1 MGLKMTMNMFLWSSV
16 LLFLLS
22 IFTSRNRTRDRRSV
36 LVGAFTI
43 FMYIILSG
51 FYIVSDYFTGE
62 GINDAV
68 IYHLRYGLD
77 GSGFGDYYLII
88 SIGFG
93 FFVGSFIA
101 SYFYYRLLKND
112 IFPEPNVIRRIISTL
127 CLLISIAIHPTMITI
142 YNGILK
148 SIGFENAL
156 SLQNNF
162 ADYYKTP
169 NLQNASEEH
178 PNLVYIFAE
187 SFETTYFDEK
197 LFPSLVTQLRSLREQ
212 NTYFTDIKQ
221 VVGTSW
227 TIAGMTS
234 VLCGLPLVTPSA
246 NAHSP
251 QGNSMSKMSAFY
263 SGATCMSD
271 LLHKEGYT
279 LSYRSGSSLEF
290 AGVDKLYRTHKFDD
304 IKGINELKPNL
315 KNPSYQNPWGL
326 YDDTLFEVA
335 FNDFK
340 RLSASKRKFGL
351 FLSTMDTHHPYGHV
365 SKSCKQ
371 KTYGDGSN
379 SILNSVACSDE
390 LIVRFIKQIQ
400 DSPYGKNTI
409 IVVSSDHLAMHNM
422 AIDTLMKGERRNQ
435 FMIID
440 PRVQQGQKVEK
451 MGSMLDISATLLPF
465 LGYTGEMGL
474 GRDLLSDEPSLVSQF
489 ENFDKQLG
497 AWTKDISRFWEFPKI
512 EQDLE
517 LDRVKNSVQIGKTL
531 YKFPILLRLSD
542 NLEVSPFFEV
552 KLKFFETT
560 KLFGYLHDYHFN
572 DTFLWVDKCARISAM
587 DETIKLNNKGKF
599 CFALGKLGSSITTGN
614 VDKNITMTLGE
625 MQAMLQQEASEE
637 VSNKRKESLLNI
649 QEK

>member
-1 MGLKMTMNMFLWSSV
+1 MNTFLWISI
-16 LLFLLS
+16 LLF
-22 IFTSRNRTRDRRSV
+22 IIAIATSRNRTRDKKSV
-36 LVGAFTI
+36 FFWAFII
-43 FMYIILSG
+43 FAYIILSG
-51 FYIVSDYFTGE
+51 VYIVSDYFTGE

-77 GSGFGDYYLII
+77 GSGFGDYYLIMT
-88 SIGFG
+88 IGFG
-93 FFVGSFIA
+93 FFIASFVL
-101 SYFYYRLLKND
+101 SYFYYRLIKND
-112 IFPEPNVIRRIISTL
+112 VFPEPNRIRRAISTT
-127 CLLISIAIHPTMITI
+127 CILIALAVHPTIMTG
-142 YNGILK
+142 YNGFLK

-169 NLQNASEEH
+169 SLQSTSEEH
-178 PNLVYIFAE
+178 PNFVYIFAE

-212 NTYFTDIKQ
+212 NTYFTDIRQ
-221 VVGTSW
+221 VTGTSW

-234 VLCGLPLVTPSA
+234 TLCGLPLVTPSA

-271 LLHKEGYT
+271 LLHKEGYSLT
-279 LSYRSGSSLEF
+279 YRSGSSLEF

-326 YDDTLFEVA
+326 YDDTLFEIA

-340 RLSASKRKFGL
+340 KLSASKRKFGL

-379 SILNSVACSDE
+379 SILNSIACSDE
-390 LIVRFIKQIQ
+390 LIVKFIKQIQ
-400 DSPYGKNTI
+400 DSPYGKNTV
-409 IVVSSDHLAMHNM
+409 IVVTSDHLAMHNM
-422 AIDTLMKGERRNQ
+422 AIDMLMKGERRDQ

-440 PRVQQGQKVEK
+440 PRVQSGQKVEK
-451 MGSMLDISATLLPF
+451 AGSTLDVSATLLPF
-465 LGYTGEMGL
+465 LGYKADMGL
-474 GRDLLSDEPSLVSQF
+474 SRDLLSDEKSLVSEF
-489 ENFDKQLG
+489 DDVDKQLN

-512 EQDLE
+512 EKDLE
-517 LDRVKNSVQIGKTL
+517 LDGSKNSVKIGNTV
-531 YKFPILLRLSD
+531 YKFPILLRLND

-572 DTFLWVDKCARISAM
+572 DTFVWVDKCTRISAFG
-587 DETIKLNNKGKF
+587 EEIKVNSKGKF
-599 CFALGKLGSSITTGN
+599 CFAAGKLGAEIKSGN
-614 VDKNITMTLGE
+614 IDKNVTMSVDELKV
-625 MQAMLQQEASEE
+625 MLQSEAKEE
-637 VSNKRKESLLNI
+637 LSTQRKEGLMRI
-649 QEK
+649 KEK